1 LPVEKKRLLTAV
13 FISALIMS
21 TIAGTQLV
29 NIGNANPI
37 PSPIVK
43 IKIENP
49 QNTTY
54 NVSSIHLV
62 FSVNKIN
69 IDPWLSLSYSLDG
82 QGLSPLGNVT
92 SVKEEIIPVNP
103 KGYIKTLRGNWALS
117 NLSEGWHSI
126 VVYAHSLPQNMEAA
140 HSAEVNFLIDTAPS
154 ISISSLESKTY
165 NTSSIALNFT
175 VSEPVSQVKYSLD
188 GQENVTIS
196 GNTTLTELPN
206 GKHNVTVYA
215 TDDTGNTAASEN
227 IIFNVDKPEPP
238 EPFPTALLATT
249 SGASIAIIGI
259 GSLVYLKKR
268 KK

>member
-1 LPVEKKRLLTAV
+1 MPVEKKRLLTAV

-37 PSPIVK
+37 PSPTVK

-103 KGYIKTLRGNWALS
+103 KGYIKTLRGNWALL